1 MWNIYRDERNNSAI
15 KNNDDGKKT
24 NNNKTITSKFFEF
37 KIKRIGR
44 APVDK
49 NTLDIEVVVPLKY
62 LNDF

>member
-1 MWNIYRDERNNSAI
+1 MWNIYRDERNDSAI
-15 KNNDDGKKT
+15 ENNYGKNT

-49 NTLDIEVVVPLKY
+49 NTLDTGVVVPLKY

>member
-1 MWNIYRDERNNSAI
+1 MWNIYRDERNDSAI
-15 KNNDDGKKT
+15 KNNYGKNK

-49 NTLDIEVVVPLKY
+49 NTLDTGVVVPLKY